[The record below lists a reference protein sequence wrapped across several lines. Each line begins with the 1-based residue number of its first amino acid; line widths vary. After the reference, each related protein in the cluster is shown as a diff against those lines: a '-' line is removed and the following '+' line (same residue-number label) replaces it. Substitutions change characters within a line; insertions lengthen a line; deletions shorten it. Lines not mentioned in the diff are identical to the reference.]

1 MAKYLIPMF
10 SKEERKELNSAFW
23 KRFRSFSAKE
33 RNAEGKRINWLN
45 YPVRI
50 KQIYVRLHADHSS
63 VKFSIDIQD
72 ADEGLL
78 DLIWDQFNE
87 LKKVMEAEMPSA
99 GYWSKSE
106 FNAAN
111 QPIYRI
117 SWELENV
124 SMYNKEDEPKIFLFF
139 MRHLKGFDQ
148 FFVDFRDVLYGL
160 LK

>member
-1 MAKYLIPMF
+1 MF

-50 KQIYVRLHADHSS
+50 KQIYVRLHADHTSAR
-63 VKFSIDIQD
+63 FSIDIQD
-72 ADEGLL
+72 ADEGMR
-78 DLIWDQFNE
+78 DLIWEQFIE
-87 LKKVMEAEMPSA
+87 LRKVMEAEMPSS
-99 GYWSKSE
+99 GNWSKSA

-111 QPIYRI
+111 QPIYCI

-124 SMYNKEDEPKIFLFF
+124 SMYNEEDEQQILAFF
-139 MRHLKGFDQ
+139 MHHLKGFDR
-148 FFVDFRDVLYGL
+148 FFTDFRDVLYSL